1 MDQSEL
7 LTYIRG
13 VLDLEKSY
21 NSDLQGALKLI
32 SEKIDEY
39 YG

>member
-1 MDQSEL
+1 MDNSEL

-13 VLDLEKSY
+13 VLDLEKFY
-21 NSDLQGALKLI
+21 NPELQGALKLI